1 MNLTPLGVRSS
12 NLEDTYKNRRIAE
25 VNLKMV
31 KKVELRTGMEIEFD
45 KEAPKTLFE
54 IIISDIFI
62 PKYKETDDFNLA
74 INVVLNEMNR
84 LIKEYNLDPEL
95 KIGLLD
101 EIEYHLDK
109 DLEELSGV
117 AKIEI
122 LFLNME
128 DYIQDIKKL
137 ITSGKGKVE
146 LRQDMANLIA
156 PLTLFELG
164 ELFIFLGKEA
174 FLK

>member
-1 MNLTPLGVRSS
+1 
-12 NLEDTYKNRRIAE
+12 
-25 VNLKMV
+25 MV
-31 KKVELRTGMEIEFD
+31 KKVKLRTGMEVEFD
-45 KEAPKTLFE
+45 KKVPKTLFE
-54 IIISDIFI
+54 ILISDIFI
-62 PKYKETDDFNLA
+62 PRYKETDDFNLA

-84 LIKEYNLDPEL
+84 LIKEYDLNPKL
-95 KIGLLD
+95 KLGLLD

-137 ITSGKGKVE
+137 IIGGKDKVE
-146 LRQDMANLIA
+146 LRKDMANLIA

-164 ELFIFLGKEA
+164 ELFIFLGKKA
-174 FLK
+174 FLE

>member
-1 MNLTPLGVRSS
+1 
-12 NLEDTYKNRRIAE
+12 
-25 VNLKMV
+25 MV
-31 KKVELRTGMEIEFD
+31 KKLKLKTGMEIEFD
-45 KEAPKTLFE
+45 EKVPKTLFE
-54 IIISDIFI
+54 IMISDIFI
-62 PKYKETDDFNLA
+62 PKYKKTDDFILA

-84 LIKEYNLDPEL
+84 LIKEYELDPKL
-95 KIGLLD
+95 KLGLLD

-137 ITSGKGKVE
+137 IISGKDKVE
-146 LRQDMANLIA
+146 LRQDMASLIA
-156 PLTLFELG
+156 PLTVFELV
-164 ELFIFLGKEA
+164 ELFIFLGKKA